1 MAFGY
6 GYKIKNRIIMKRF
19 LQLSFIMVLF
29 SSCSINVLNNLN
41 ANVGTTFE
49 LLKQETYGGRENE
62 SNVVLKSQSEL
73 DKLYKDL
80 NLGSAPAIDFEQN
93 KVVALFMGQKNSGGY
108 SISVRKITVDGDT
121 TTVSVKRTLP
131 EGMATQAITAPYCI
145 AIIPKTDKVVI
156 E

>member
-1 MAFGY
+1 
-6 GYKIKNRIIMKRF
+6 MKRL
-19 LQLSFIMVLF
+19 LQLGLMMVLL

-49 LLKQETYGGRENE
+49 LLKEEAYGGRENE

-73 DKLYKDL
+73 DKLYADL
-80 NLGSAPAIDFEQN
+80 NLGAAPKINFESN
-93 KVVALFMGQKNSGGY
+93 KVVALFMGQKSSGGY
-108 SISVRKITVDGDT
+108 SISIRKITVDGDT

-131 EGMATQAITAPYCI
+131 EGMATMALTAPYCI